1 MASKILQTA
10 ARVNKLSIVSNLQ
23 RSAHFSSSR
32 QLLNATEAA
41 LPSQGLGAFRGGL
54 FGFLAGSTLAGASVY
69 YYILKEFRL
78 SNETLKGD
86 IYALQAATQRL
97 GAYINELE
105 GKVDRL
111 QRKI

>member
-1 MASKILQTA
+1 MASKVIQMAFRTNKTAILSNIQKS
-10 ARVNKLSIVSNLQ
+10 AR
-23 RSAHFSSSR
+23 FSTSR

-41 LPSQGLGAFRGGL
+41 LPSQGLGAFRGGV

-86 IYALQAATQRL
+86 IYVR
-97 GAYINELE
+97 YCI
-105 GKVDRL
+105 
-111 QRKI
+111 